1 MRRRRIKRSPVSCA
15 KLGDEISLLFNEY
28 SNFAASK
35 FLQDSSKML
44 CGQPMVSDNGDLYK
58 IISRIEDNSKEF
70 DKAELDSLPST

>member
-1 MRRRRIKRSPVSCA
+1 MSCA
-15 KLGDEISLLFNEY
+15 KLKDEISALLFNEY
-28 SNFAASK
+28 SNSIPAASK

-44 CGQPMVSDNGDLYK
+44 CGQAMVSDNGDLYK